1 MAIGA
6 AFKNHRVLILIDG
19 SNFYHRAQEIGVST
33 FVRFD
38 HHRFAE
44 WLAEGREIVDKIYY
58 TGVIRKNPGD
68 PNSPKLVSDQQ
79 RLFAHLESP
88 AQGFTVF
95 RGHVMKQPGQYKEKG
110 VDVKIAVDIV
120 LKAVKNQYDTVIL
133 VSSDTDLI
141 PAIEAIK
148 EFGKRVEYVGFSHR
162 QSFGMLKAAASSRLL
177 RKQELEQ
184 FLPPTLF
191 QAA

>member
-1 MAIGA
+1 MVIDA
-6 AFKNHRVLILIDG
+6 AFKNHRVLVLIDG
-19 SNFYHRAQEIGVST
+19 SNFYHRTDEIGVST
-33 FVRFD
+33 FIRFD
-38 HHRFAE
+38 YRRFAE
-44 WLAEGREIVDKIYY
+44 WLAEGRPIVEKIYY
-58 TGVIRKNPGD
+58 TGTIRKQEGNAK
-68 PNSPKLVSDQQ
+68 SQQLVSDQQ
-79 RLFAHLESP
+79 RLFAHLESRE
-88 AQGFTVF
+88 QEFTVF

-120 LKAVKNQYDTVIL
+120 LKAAKNQYDTVIL

-162 QSFGMLKAAASSRLL
+162 QSFGMLKTAASSRLL

-191 QAA
+191 KAA